1 MSFINRLEKNITK
14 RGKTIEKENEKL
26 TDLKNKLNSN
36 ELTRATYNIKKGKIE
51 NKIRTLDARI
61 RTLKG
66 MVIKEKK
73 IMEEKKKNSEKK

>member
-14 RGKTIEKENEKL
+14 RGKTIEKENQKL

-73 IMEEKKKNSEKK
+73 IMGEKKKNSKKK

>member
-1 MSFINRLEKNITK
+1 MSFIARLEKNITK
-14 RGKTIEKENEKL
+14 RKKTIEKENEKL

-51 NKIRTLDARI
+51 NKIRTIDARI

-73 IMEEKKKNSEKK
+73 IIEEKKKNSKKK

>member
-51 NKIRTLDARI
+51 NKIRKVWL
-61 RTLKG
+61 
-66 MVIKEKK
+66 
-73 IMEEKKKNSEKK
+73 

>member
-73 IMEEKKKNSEKK
+73 IMEEKKKNSKKK

>member
-51 NKIRTLDARI
+51 NKIRILDARI

-73 IMEEKKKNSEKK
+73 IMEEKKKNSKKK

>member
-51 NKIRTLDARI
+51 NKIRILDARI

-73 IMEEKKKNSEKK
+73 IIEEKKKNSKKK

>member
-14 RGKTIEKENEKL
+14 REKTIEKENEKL

-51 NKIRTLDARI
+51 NKIRILDARI

-73 IMEEKKKNSEKK
+73 IIEEKKKNSKKK

>member
-1 MSFINRLEKNITK
+1 MIFINRLEKNITK

-51 NKIRTLDARI
+51 NKIRILDARI

-73 IMEEKKKNSEKK
+73 IMEEKKKNSKKK

>member
-1 MSFINRLEKNITK
+1 M
-14 RGKTIEKENEKL
+14 
-26 TDLKNKLNSN
+26 KNKLNSN

-73 IMEEKKKNSEKK
+73 IMEEKKKNSKKK